1 MKKFNFKSSVLTLLL
16 VFGLF
21 SCKNE
26 DHKSIEN
33 VVAVFY
39 QNSIGQV
46 FEEIST
52 ESLSKDL
59 NKHVV
64 AAKKITKDEI
74 ESIKNS
80 DSPTDK
86 PLMIEGPVFTGGA
99 EGHRTFK
106 IIQVDVQKNT
116 ASVQVEFSN
125 EAYKLV
131 WKDTVLLVNENGWKI
146 DNVVFGDKNST
157 TKDAKGLL
165 SGFVEFAENY

>member
-1 MKKFNFKSSVLTLLL
+1 MKKFNFNASVLALLL

-33 VVAVFY
+33 VVASFY
-39 QNSIGQV
+39 QNSIGKV

-52 ESLSKDL
+52 DSFSKDL
-59 NKHVV
+59 NKHVLD
-64 AAKKITKDEI
+64 AKKITKDEI
-74 ESIKNS
+74 ERIKNS

-86 PLMIEGPVFTGGA
+86 PIMIEGPVFTGGA

-106 IIQVDVQKNT
+106 IIKVDVKNNT

-146 DNVVFGDKNST
+146 DNVVFGDKNSA

-165 SGFVEFAENY
+165 SGFVEFTENY